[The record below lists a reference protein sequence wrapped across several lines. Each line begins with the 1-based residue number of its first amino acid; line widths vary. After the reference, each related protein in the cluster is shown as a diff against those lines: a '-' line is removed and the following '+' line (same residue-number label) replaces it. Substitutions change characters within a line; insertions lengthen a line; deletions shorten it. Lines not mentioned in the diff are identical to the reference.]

1 MDTGGSSVP
10 REPGPRSAFQLD
22 PAPHARTSH
31 HTVPRGLRRLT
42 TRDSDGVGRAGKGP
56 ATRGT
61 SANIQQSHDNAQP
74 PAKKGNRR
82 PPPDRRP
89 IEPGRRRD
97 SVRPDSRLKLAPT
110 GFAPLQLP
118 RAYQRR
124 KYLGPMDGYKP
135 HKILIW
141 IIFPL
146 PTQQSKLELS
156 SLPVPRPLTSDQ
168 TFSSPPRSLPSSGY
182 PLFPF
187 PPTLSAPFPNH
198 GQWPLLFFSPP
209 SGIH

>member
-141 IIFPL
+141 IIFLCQRNKASSSYHRCQCRVRSPRIKLFL
-146 PTQQSKLELS
+146 PYASFHSLRPEPALS
-156 SLPVPRPLTSDQ
+156 DPRFTDQ
-168 TFSSPPRSLPSSGY
+168 R
-182 PLFPF
+182 
-187 PPTLSAPFPNH
+187 
-198 GQWPLLFFSPP
+198 
-209 SGIH
+209 